1 LSKDN
6 NYGFGNKAEIDNV
19 IKTELNHFSDL
30 TRTQISN
37 SGKSNNIPVQNV
49 TINQQVDVADQL
61 MKLAS
66 LKRKW
71 NINK

>member
-1 LSKDN
+1 MAS
-6 NYGFGNKAEIDNV
+6 EIRL
-19 IKTELNHFSDL
+19 KLTMLLKQKLNHFSDL